1 MWALIT
7 NNNIYYP
14 EQIYLYSKD
23 RAALEEIALSL
34 YEEDAYE
41 WFCVFNNSDYYKK
54 DAVKIAHER
63 ALYYNKFL
71 DIVKLKIIC
80 YNYYRK

>member
-7 NNNIYYP
+7 DNNYP
-14 EQIYLYSKD
+14 ESIYVYSQD
-23 RAALEEIALSL
+23 HGSLEEIALSL

-41 WFCVFNNSDYYKK
+41 WFCIFNNSDYYKK
-54 DAVKIAHER
+54 DAVKRAYER

-71 DIVKLKIIC
+71 DIVKLGKVE
-80 YNYYRK
+80 